1 MPDETFET
9 EMNKV
14 NKAPALRISH
24 IVRDPINVDGG
35 VGTARVSY
43 PRFDPLRDE
52 FQPCR
57 PPSPNT
63 SAS

>member
-9 EMNKV
+9 EI

-24 IVRDPINVDGG
+24 IVRDPINVDGR
-35 VGTARVSY
+35 VGAARVGY

-63 SAS
+63 PAS